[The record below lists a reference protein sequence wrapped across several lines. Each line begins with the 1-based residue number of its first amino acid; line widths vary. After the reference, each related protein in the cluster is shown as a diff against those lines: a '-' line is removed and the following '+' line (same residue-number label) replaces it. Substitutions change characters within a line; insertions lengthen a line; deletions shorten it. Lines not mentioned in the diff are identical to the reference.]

1 MSEFGGLW
9 IQQNNPARTRSLRVF
24 IMLKLDTILK
34 KKFVSTKSRH
44 PVRRFLTSATTKHFL
59 SIRNGFDYGESFE
72 NIVEIGLFEVFNRFA
87 FV

>member
-9 IQQNNPARTRSLRVF
+9 KQQNNPACTESLGVF
-24 IMLKLDTILK
+24 ITLKLDTILK

-44 PVRRFLTSATTKHFL
+44 PVRRFLTSAATKHFL
-59 SIRNGFDYGESFE
+59 SIRNGFDHGESFE
-72 NIVEIGLFEVFNRFA
+72 SIVEIGLFEVFNRFI